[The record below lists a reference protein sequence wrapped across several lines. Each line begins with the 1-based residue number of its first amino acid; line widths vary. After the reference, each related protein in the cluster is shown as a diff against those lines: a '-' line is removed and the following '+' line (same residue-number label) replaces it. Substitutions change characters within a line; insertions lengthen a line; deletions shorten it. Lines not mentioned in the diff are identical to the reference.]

1 MRLKYTP
8 EAIRDLQ
15 ETKTYI
21 SKVLH
26 NKQVADRITKNI
38 LDLCGLL
45 KEHPYLGMSLSG
57 KLDYETDLRYLL
69 CENYIAIYR
78 VAEDWIM
85 VIRILDGRTDYLRI
99 LFHS

>member
-1 MRLKYTP
+1 MTLKCTP
-8 EAIRDLQ
+8 EAIRDLW
-15 ETKTYI
+15 EIKGYI
-21 SKVLH
+21 GKVLH
-26 NKQVADRITKNI
+26 NKQAAERITKNI

-69 CENYIAIYR
+69 CENHIAIYR

-85 VIRILDGRTDYLRI
+85 VARILDGRTDYLRI